1 MARWPDLK
9 QYIETKYPIKDDK
22 GDLVNLIFT
31 FPDDNN
37 RSQIVTIGLRTLN
50 GEEWVTIDSP
60 IGKMSEVD
68 VTRAVQLAGNL
79 VCGAISSVQDWVTLR
94 DSFPI
99 ANLDTNEFEAPL
111 HFICGTAD
119 DLEKELTG
127 GADRV

>member
-68 VTRAVQLAGNL
+68 VTRAVQLGPGLGHPSRL
-79 VCGAISSVQDWVTLR
+79 V
-94 DSFPI
+94 P
-99 ANLDTNEFEAPL
+99 
-111 HFICGTAD
+111 
-119 DLEKELTG
+119 
-127 GADRV
+127 DRQPRHERV